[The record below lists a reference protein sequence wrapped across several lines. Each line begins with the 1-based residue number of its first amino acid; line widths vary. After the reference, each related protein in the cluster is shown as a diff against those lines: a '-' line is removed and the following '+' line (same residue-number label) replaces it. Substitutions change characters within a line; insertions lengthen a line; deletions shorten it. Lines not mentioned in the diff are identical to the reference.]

1 MARAAKKKPALQMIE
16 FSRARDIPFNRI
28 RLSNDN
34 VRETDVEAGLDD
46 LAHDIERREDL
57 IQGINVRAVLD
68 TDGNES
74 GDFETPAGGR
84 RFRVIARLVQAGRFP
99 EDGLVPCIVKKA
111 GAKTSAIDDSMA
123 ENTFRL
129 ALHPLDQ
136 FKAFKRMVDGGMTKA
151 EVATTYFTTE
161 RYVDQRLALA
171 KVSPVLH
178 DVYAQNGMTL
188 AMLEAF
194 TAHPDHARQEQVWD
208 AIRQSHFRE
217 PWRIREMLTETSVP
231 TSDKRALFVGVDAY
245 VAANGPLLPRYL
257 FDDDADG
264 WMEDVPLLDRLVAEK
279 LKAAAD
285 EVAAEGWK
293 WVAASLELPYGHD
306 DGLRAVTSTIAELP
320 AKERRQREKLR
331 EEQERLEAE
340 YSDHDELPDE
350 IDQRL
355 GEIEKQLDAFERR
368 PAIYDP
374 ADIAIAGVFVSV
386 DEDGALMID
395 RGWVRPEDEPAET
408 VEGDAPEAGGDDTD
422 TDGATTPNV
431 QRAVITIGGQPAE
444 PEEEE
449 ETIKPLPE
457 RLVIELTAHRTVA
470 LREAVGA
477 NPHIAMTALLH
488 RLARDTFKRSTTG
501 SAVRVNVQ
509 NVSFPE
515 QGIDLKD
522 SAYAKSV
529 DERHAGWKADLPAD
543 DDALWDW
550 LDALD
555 EASRMALLAHCV
567 SFGITA
573 LYEKPNPYSASGV
586 SESGL
591 RTRMAE
597 ADRLARATGL
607 QMANAG
613 FQPTVTNYLGRVTKP
628 RILEAVGEA
637 LGEDKAR
644 LIDHLKKDDMARE
657 AERLLADTGWLPEP
671 LRLVDLDAD
680 AVDTGDDGDGEALPD
695 FLAGDDDGD
704 GDEDEAA
711 DTEDEHVV
719 LVAAE

>member
-1 MARAAKKKPALQMIE
+1 MAKAATRKKNPVVPMIE
-16 FSRARDIPFNRI
+16 FSRSRDIPFNRI
-28 RLSNDN
+28 RLSDSN
-34 VRETDVEAGLDD
+34 VREIDVESGLDE
-46 LAHDIERREDL
+46 LTHDIDRREDL
-57 IQGINVRAVLD
+57 VMGLNVRAVLD
-68 TDGNES
+68 AGGAET

-84 RFRVIARLVQAGRFP
+84 RYRAIARLVVAGRFP
-99 EDGLVPCIVKKA
+99 ADGLVPCLVKKA
-111 GAKTSAIDDSMA
+111 NAKTSAVDDSYA
-123 ENTFRL
+123 ENVIRL

-136 FKAFKRMVDGGMTKA
+136 FKAFKRMVDGGMSKE
-151 EVATTYFTTE
+151 EVADAYRTTP
-161 RYVDQRLALA
+161 RYIDQRLRLA
-171 KVSPVLH
+171 RVATPLL
-178 DVYAQNGMTL
+178 DAYASGEMTL

-194 TAHPDHARQEQVWD
+194 TVNPHHTRQEQVWE
-208 AIRQSHFRE
+208 AIRRSHNRE
-217 PWRIREMLTETSVP
+217 PWHIRNLLTETAVP
-231 TSDKRALFVGVDAY
+231 TDDKRALFVGVDAY
-245 VAANGPLLPRYL
+245 IAANGPLLPRYL
-257 FDDDADG
+257 FDDNADG

-306 DGLRAVTSTIAELP
+306 NGLRAVIGTIAELP

-340 YSDHDELPDE
+340 YSDHDELPDD

-374 ADIAIAGVFVSV
+374 ADIAIAGVFVSI
-386 DEDGALMID
+386 DEDGALVVD

-408 VEGDAPEAGGDDTD
+408 VEGDVPEAGSDDID

-444 PEEEE
+444 PEDE

-501 SAVRVNVQ
+501 SAIRVNVQ
-509 NVSFPE
+509 TVSFPE

-567 SFGITA
+567 SYGITA
-573 LYEKPNPYSASGV
+573 LYERPNPYSASGV

-607 QMANAG
+607 QMADAG
-613 FQPTVTNYLGRVTKP
+613 FRPTVTNYLGRVTKP
-628 RILEAVGEA
+628 RILEAVREA

-671 LRLVDLDAD
+671 LRLADLDAD
-680 AVDTGDDGDGEALPD
+680 TADTGEDGDGEALPD
-695 FLAGDDDGD
+695 FLAGD
-704 GDEDEAA
+704 GDEDETTEA
-711 DTEDEHVV
+711 EDEQVV